1 MSILRS
7 TFRGAPGLIVIFL
20 SITPLHAN
28 IGRDF
33 GKAGKAAKQGEWI
46 SENSVF
52 VEHDRDRADTVWT
65 LETALQYAPGWLPNT
80 TLLLESGWYQWH
92 RPKEGERFS
101 GNGDIDFTA
110 LYQLFAPPEAASHRP
125 AISLGGRIKFPTAG
139 NREIG
144 TGKLDYTGLVL
155 IGKELGDFE
164 INLELEYT
172 IYGQPDGAGGPDPD
186 APERRKNQI
195 FYTLAL
201 DYDMTEH
208 FKVFVE
214 LYGET
219 GSIASEQ
226 GGTGLLAGI
235 EYDIDLNARANLYTQ
250 LSADTDNQF
259 SVKIGVEWK
268 W

>member
-7 TFRGAPGLIVIFL
+7 TFRGAPGLILIIL
-20 SITPLHAN
+20 SISPLHAN

-46 SENSVF
+46 TENSVLL
-52 VEHDRDRADTVWT
+52 EHDRDHQDTVWT
-65 LETALQYAPGWLPNT
+65 LETALQYAPVWLPNT

-92 RPKEGERFS
+92 RPKEGERIS
-101 GNGDIDFTA
+101 GNGDLDFTA
-110 LYQLFAPPEAASHRP
+110 LYQLFAPPETASHRP
-125 AISLGGRIKFPTAG
+125 AIALGGRIKFPTAG

-144 TGKLDYTGLVL
+144 TGKFDYTGLVV
-155 IGKELGDFE
+155 IGRELGDFE

-172 IYGQPDGAGGPDPD
+172 IYGQLDGAGGPDPD
-186 APERRKNQI
+186 APERRKNQL

-219 GSIASEQ
+219 SPIAGEA
-226 GGTGLLAGI
+226 GGTGLLVGI
-235 EYDIDLNARANLYTQ
+235 EYDIDLSAKANLFTQ

-259 SVKIGVEWK
+259 SLKIGVEWK